1 MTPLERPVSRGGLW
15 GWRLYDWANSPFP
28 TVIITFVFSAYYTQ
42 AVADDQVTGSSWW
55 SAAAAISAVCIALLS
70 PPLGA
75 IADQTGRRKPWLA
88 AATLVTITATAMLWF
103 VAPEEQ
109 WLLVGAILIVI
120 ANVGFE
126 IGMVFYNAMLPD
138 LAPPNLIG
146 RISGEAWALGY
157 AGGLVCLVVA
167 LLVFVQT
174 DTPPFGLDKAT
185 AEHVRVVALVVAL
198 WIAVFSLPTFLLT
211 PDRKRTEMPL
221 RQAAQSGIRQLIQTL
236 KNVRQFP
243 EITRYLIARLFYV
256 DGMNTLFLFGGI
268 YAAGT
273 FKMSVEEIIQFGI
286 ALNVAAGIGAFVFG
300 RIDDLIGPKKV
311 ILIAIAGMLA
321 VSTPLLMVEGK
332 LLFWVFALPL
342 GLFFGP
348 AQTASRSL
356 MARLTPPHMT
366 TEMFGLF
373 ALSGKATAFLGPTL
387 VGTVTV
393 LADSQR
399 IGMATIAVL
408 LIIGGLIM
416 LTVKAPPPIRDEALA
431 DKPPSS

>member
-1 MTPLERPVSRGGLW
+1 MTSLERPVSRAGLW
-15 GWRLYDWANSPFP
+15 GWRLFDWANSPFP
-28 TVIITFVFSAYYTQ
+28 TVIVTFVFSAYYVQ
-42 AVADDQVTGSSWW
+42 AVADDPVTGNSWW
-55 SAAAAISAVCIALLS
+55 SAAVAISAICIALLS

-88 AATLVTITATAMLWF
+88 AATSVTVLSTSMLWF
-103 VAPEEQ
+103 VAPEAE
-109 WLLVGAILIVI
+109 WLLLGAILIII

-126 IGMVFYNAMLPD
+126 IGMVFYNSMLPD
-138 LAPPNLIG
+138 LAPPERIG
-146 RISGEAWALGY
+146 RVSGEAWALGY

-167 LLVFVQT
+167 LLFFVQAE
-174 DTPPFGLDKAT
+174 TPPFGLDKAEI
-185 AEHVRVVALVVAL
+185 EHVRVVALIVAV

-211 PDRKRTEMPL
+211 PDRPRTNLPMGK
-221 RQAAQSGIRQLIQTL
+221 AAKAGIKQLIQTL

-243 EITRYLIARLFYV
+243 DVTRYLIARLFYV

-273 FKMSVEEIIQFGI
+273 FNMSVEEIIQFGI
-286 ALNVAAGIGAFVFG
+286 ALNVAAGIGAFLFG
-300 RIDDLIGPKKV
+300 RLDDRIGPKRV
-311 ILIAIAGMLA
+311 ILIAIVGMLA
-321 VSTPLLMVEGK
+321 ASTPLLMVEGK

-356 MARLTPPHMT
+356 MARLAPPGMT

-373 ALSGKATAFLGPTL
+373 ALSGKATAFLGPAL

-393 LADSQR
+393 LANNQR
-399 IGMATIAVL
+399 VGMATIAGL
-408 LIIGGLIM
+408 LIIGGLI
-416 LTVKAPPPIRDEALA
+416 LVTVKAPPALA
-431 DKPPSS
+431 DRPPAA